1 MANNNERLEFIGDV
15 VLGLAVSD
23 HLYRNY
29 KEKNEG
35 QLSLL
40 RSRLVS
46 RKCLNSLGEAIGIRE
61 HILCAES
68 LKKNKDITGNA
79 IEAMIGAVYL
89 NHGFVFSKDL
99 IIGLMKKYLNLE
111 DWLVEEKNPKSK
123 LLEWGQKNNKHI
135 SLIFINESGGSNDQ
149 RVSIALKVE
158 GKTVE
163 ELEANSKK
171 AAEFMLAK
179 NYLSRI

>member
-1 MANNNERLEFIGDV
+1 M
-15 VLGLAVSD
+15 
-23 HLYRNY
+23 
-29 KEKNEG
+29 
-35 QLSLL
+35 
-40 RSRLVS
+40 S
-46 RKCLNSLGEAIGIRE
+46 RKCLNRLGEAISIRK
-61 HILCAES
+61 HIVCAES
-68 LKKNKDITGNA
+68 LKENKDITGNA
-79 IEAMIGAVYL
+79 IEAMIGAIYL
-89 NHGFVFSKDL
+89 NQGFVFSRDL

-135 SLIFINESGGSNDQ
+135 SFIFIKESGGSNDQ

-158 GKTVE
+158 GEIVE

-171 AAEFMLAK
+171 EAEFMLAK